1 MVKILFIIFKFNLN
15 FKTMKKNIKI
25 ISFFLLLVFE
35 KGFAQSIL
43 ITPGNNQPAIN
54 ATSISGGVLIPKV
67 NLTSLTSASP
77 VVSPAEGTL
86 VYNLNAAV
94 LGIFKGFYYWTGS
107 AWTQLGI
114 ASSALSGASP
124 ISIVSNVVKLN
135 SGTAT
140 GQLIT
145 WDGVNWINTNPK
157 PAINQTNMQPYLAL
171 NYCIALQGIFPSRN
185 GADPFLGEIQLFG
198 FNFDPIGFAFC
209 NGQLLPITQN
219 SALFALLGTIYGGN
233 GTTNFALP
241 DLRGRV
247 PIHFGQGPGLTNR
260 LQGEKSGVESFMITD
275 KY

>member
-1 MVKILFIIFKFNLN
+1 
-15 FKTMKKNIKI
+15 MKKNIKI

-35 KGFAQSIL
+35 KGFSQSTL

-94 LGIFKGFYYWTGS
+94 LGIFKGFYYWTGTS
-107 AWTQLGI
+107 WTQLGI

-124 ISIVSNVVKLN
+124 ISIVSNVIKLN
-135 SGTAT
+135 SGTT
-140 GQLIT
+140 VGQLIT
-145 WDGVNWINTNPK
+145 WDGVNWVNTNPK
-157 PAINQTNMQPYLAL
+157 PAINQTNMQPYLVL

-185 GADPFLGEIQLFG
+185 GIDPFIGEIGLYG
-198 FNFDPIGFAFC
+198 FDFAPRGWALC
-209 NGQLLPITQN
+209 NGQLLPIAQN
-219 SALFALLGTIYGGN
+219 QALFSLIGTIYGGN
-233 GTTNFALP
+233 GQTTFGLP

-247 PIHFGQGPGLTNR
+247 PIHFGLGTGLTER
-260 LQGEKSGVESFMITD
+260 FQGQSNGVESFMITD